1 MDAMRRVRDSGRVEH
16 AVVACLAFMAAGIAF
31 ADDAPPPQ
39 GWSGKGELGF
49 VDAKGNTNADT
60 FDAKLSLSDQI
71 GPWKHTVTVDDLSAK
86 SAGITSANRKD
97 AAWQSNYDLTKADFV
112 FGGLSYIDDQF
123 SGFAYQAN
131 ATVGYGRKF
140 IDSAATKLTAQLG
153 VGYGQLQPYEP
164 LLNAEGVQIG
174 QYKGETERTAVLQG
188 EAKYEQV
195 LTSTTKLTNDLKFTY
210 ASVNTYIEDDL
221 AASVKISTKLSLSV
235 AYAVRHNTSPPPDS
249 KATDTLTTVNLVY
262 AF

>member
-1 MDAMRRVRDSGRVEH
+1 MRRVAGNAGFERGLITALALL
-16 AVVACLAFMAAGIAF
+16 AVGTAC

-60 FDAKLSLSDQI
+60 FNAKLALSDQL
-71 GPWKHTVTVDDLSAK
+71 GPWKHTLTVDDLSAK
-86 SAGITSANRKD
+86 SSGVTSANRKD
-97 AAWQSNYDLTKADFV
+97 AAFQTNYDLTSASFV
-112 FGGLSYIDDQF
+112 FGGVSYTNDAF

-131 ATVGYGRKF
+131 ATLGYGRKL

-153 VGYGQLQPYEP
+153 FGYGQLRPYEP
-164 LLNAEGVQIG
+164 VTDAAGVQIG
-174 QYKGETERTAVLQG
+174 QTKGEKENTAVTQG
-188 EAKYEQV
+188 EIKYEQV

-210 ASVNTYIEDDL
+210 ASVNTFLEDDL
-221 AASVKISTKLSLSV
+221 ALAVKVSTKLSLGV
-235 AYAVRHNTSPPPDS
+235 AYALRHNTSPPPDS

-262 AF
+262 SF

>member
-1 MDAMRRVRDSGRVEH
+1 MRRAHKIGRVEGGLL
-16 AVVACLAFMAAGIAF
+16 ACLVLMAARVAV

-60 FDAKLSLSDQI
+60 FDAKLAISDQI
-71 GPWKHTVTVDDLSAK
+71 GPWKHTLTVGDLSAK
-86 SAGITSANRKD
+86 STGVTSANRKD
-97 AAWQSNYDLTKADFV
+97 AAFQSNYDLTNADFV
-112 FGGLSYIDDQF
+112 FGGVAYIDDEF

-131 ATVGYGRKF
+131 ATVGYGRKL
-140 IDSAATKLTAQLG
+140 IASDTTKLTAQLG
-153 VGYGQLQPYEP
+153 FGYGQLQPYEP
-164 LLNAEGVQIG
+164 ILNADGVQIG
-174 QYKGETERTAVLQG
+174 KVKGEKENTAVLQG
-188 EAKYEQV
+188 EAKYEQA

-210 ASVNTYIEDDL
+210 ASVNTYLEDDL
-221 AASVKISTKLSLSV
+221 AASVKVSTKLSLSV

-249 KATDTLTTVNLVY
+249 KATDTLTTVNLAY